1 MIFVSTDELK
11 SGMRLARPIFNKQG
25 VMLYERDSRITLQG
39 INSVRNFGL
48 IGVYVLE
55 PAEPVPPMTDEDR
68 EFERFQTMAVFTLK
82 EIMDDIRDGSQ
93 PARLENLTADIMRRF
108 GNNASKINF
117 IQNLRSVEDNVYKHS
132 LNVAILAAAI
142 FNKLQVNREAQRC
155 CVMAGLLHD
164 IGSLDIPDPISRK
177 KEADLTDEDREVIER
192 CKEEGYRRLRE
203 NCDLDSEVMRDIS
216 FLLRDLKEL
225 KGGGYKDIRQ
235 PDFQLETLKVAWY
248 FDTLTAMKYG
258 EEPKSDIA
266 AYKYLHHPRNRMNQ
280 QVVRTL
286 TQAINIVPMG
296 CTIQLTD
303 RSKGIVLTEN
313 GDDIL
318 RPFVLCFN
326 DNKVYN
332 LADGKVYESMQI
344 QDVLKTM
351 DNRYI
356 MTDKFEEY
364 RQALK
369 NGEAKVIHLG

>member
-1 MIFVSTDELK
+1 MIFVPTDELK
-11 SGMRLARPIFNKQG
+11 SGMRRAKPIFNKQG

-68 EFERFQTMAVFTLK
+68 EFERFQTMSVFTLQ
-82 EIMDDIRDGSQ
+82 EIMNDIRDGSQ
-93 PARLENLTADIMRRF
+93 PARLENLTAEIIRRF
-108 GNNASKINF
+108 GRHTSKFNF
-117 IQNLRSVEDNVYKHS
+117 TQNLRSVEDNVYKHS

-142 FNKLQVNREAQRC
+142 SNKLLVNGEAQRC
-155 CVMAGLLHD
+155 CVIAALLHD

-177 KEADLTDEDREVIER
+177 KESDLTDEDREIIER
-192 CKEEGYRRLRE
+192 CKEEGYRTLRE
-203 NCDLDSEVMRDIS
+203 NCDLDSEIMRNIS

-225 KGGGYKDIRQ
+225 KSSGFKDMRQ
-235 PDFQLETLKVAWY
+235 PDMQLETLKVAWY

-258 EEPKSDIA
+258 EEPQSDIA

-280 QVVRTL
+280 QVVRAL

-296 CTIQLTD
+296 CTIQLTNGT
-303 RSKGIVLTEN
+303 KGIVLTEN

-318 RPFVLCFN
+318 RPFILSFN
-326 DNKVYN
+326 DNRVYN
-332 LADGKVYESMQI
+332 LSDGKVFEKMQI
-344 QDVLKTM
+344 KDVLKTM